1 MENKRT
7 LGKYIRE
14 LRISRGLA
22 KVELAEK
29 IGVSENTVDRWES
42 GKSLPD
48 LSLAEKLAG
57 VLNVSVS
64 DLLENTEHAPLPEK
78 AEDLTYQQ
86 QADRQGKRRF
96 SLVTLLL
103 LTAYVILC
111 LLATRTDI
119 LASMFPAMI
128 ALTITIMIFGLYNL
142 IKAIYGSLYAR
153 IEPHR
158 YLLAGFCL
166 LVVPLSFF
174 DWMHYQIQR
183 ESAGKTNV
191 DVNIETVESY
201 VGLDLSGCQVKFSY
215 ENTGWFGNG
224 TRVYYFED
232 PQGRLAAQI
241 ETGEN
246 WQVLPADE
254 QFIRLVSENITYGEM
269 TGLPDVS
276 RGYYYIACN
285 TAEEVIYIA
294 DPEAGIRD
302 FIAAIYDSEKR
313 ILYIARYT
321 S

>member
-1 MENKRT
+1 MENKRA
-7 LGKYIRE
+7 LGKYISE

-22 KVELAEK
+22 KIELAEK

-64 DLLENTEHAPLPEK
+64 DLLESTEHAPLPEK

-86 QADRQGKRRF
+86 QADRQGNRRF

-191 DVNIETVESY
+191 EVNIETVESY
-201 VGLDLSGCQVKFSY
+201 VDLDLSGCQVKFSY

-232 PQGRLAAQI
+232 PQGLLAAQI

-269 TGLPDVS
+269 TGLPEVS

-302 FIAAIYDSEKR
+302 FVAAIYDSEKR
-313 ILYIARYT
+313 ILYIARYV